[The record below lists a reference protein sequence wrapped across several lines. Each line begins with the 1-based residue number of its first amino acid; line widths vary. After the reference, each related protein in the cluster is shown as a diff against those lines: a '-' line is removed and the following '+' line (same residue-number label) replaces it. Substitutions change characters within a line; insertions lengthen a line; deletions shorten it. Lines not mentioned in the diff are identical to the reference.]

1 MSNKPP
7 KELKENTVLVDL
19 VNKAVQEIPE
29 NQISKV
35 SDGYHTFRE
44 LYEHR
49 MTLFQ
54 ALVNEMA
61 STNSRSQYE
70 IPDYRNV
77 WKSRQHSDGTMFGNM
92 FIA

>member
-1 MSNKPP
+1 MSSLERVQDQVNELTADMKP
-7 KELKENTVLVDL
+7 K
-19 VNKAVQEIPE
+19 I
-29 NQISKV
+29 

-54 ALVNEMA
+54 ALLNEMA

-70 IPDYRNV
+70 ILDYRNV
-77 WKSRQHSDGTMFGNM
+77 WKSRKHSDGTMYDNM